1 MKQKILI
8 LALVVA
14 GLALGVTAKAATL
27 TLSPATGSYNIND
40 SFIVS
45 VNLDTTGTAVE
56 GVDILYLNY
65 NTSLLEVQDSDSG
78 TAGVQIGSGSV
89 LSQVTTNT
97 VDTSTGRI
105 TFSKVAGGG
114 TTYTG
119 SGVLATI
126 NFKALATG
134 TANLSFNFTSGS
146 TIDTNVASAGTDVL
160 TAVTGASYGIGGATP
175 STPPVN
181 TGGSAGGGS
190 GSSGDPATPN
200 TPSTPTVPTANTNRL
215 ALINQN
221 GTFYLILNN
230 QRRGVTN
237 PGMLFSYG
245 FEFKDAKLATEAD
258 TQILEGSL
266 LLPGDGSLV
275 KSPSDPTVYLIARGK
290 KYGFASAEVFN
301 GLGHKFSS
309 VLTVTAPEL
318 DLMSQ
323 GEILTD
329 PTIRHL
335 PGTHI
340 NDNGTVYWLGESS
353 KHAYPSLEVFN
364 TWNADGDFSQ
374 VVPANQADMGITEG
388 ALIEPRILE

>member
-1 MKQKILI
+1 MKQKILTLTI
-8 LALVVA
+8 VLG
-14 GLALGVTAKAATL
+14 GLFLGVTAQAATL
-27 TLSPATGSYNIND
+27 TLTPVTGSYSIND
-40 SFIVS
+40 TITVS
-45 VNLDTTGTAVE
+45 VNLDTAGAAVE

-65 NTSLLEVQDSDSG
+65 NTSLLEVQDSDAG
-78 TAGVQIGSGSV
+78 IAGVQIGSGSV
-89 LSQVTTNT
+89 LSQVITNT

-105 TFSKVAGGG
+105 TFSKVSGGG

-134 TANLSFNFTSGS
+134 TANLSFNFTLGS
-146 TIDTNVASAGTDVL
+146 TTDTNVASAGTDVL
-160 TAVTGASYGIGGATP
+160 TAVTGASYGIGGSAP
-175 STPPVN
+175 STPTVN

-190 GSSGDPATPN
+190 GSSGDPTTPN
-200 TPSTPTVPTANTNRL
+200 SPSAPTVPAANANRL
-215 ALINQN
+215 ALVNQN

-258 TQILEGSL
+258 TQIPEGSL
-266 LLPGDGSLV
+266 LLPGNGALV
-275 KSPSDPTVYLIARGK
+275 KSPVDPTVYLIARGK
-290 KYGFASAEVFN
+290 KYGFVSAEVFS

-318 DLMSQ
+318 DLMPP
-323 GEILTD
+323 GDILSD
-329 PTIRHL
+329 PAVRHL

-340 NDNGTVYWLGESS
+340 NDSGTVYWLGENF

-374 VVPANQADMGITEG
+374 VVPANEADKAVIEG
-388 ALIEPRILE
+388 ALIEARVLE